1 MEGPDRA
8 LATCGI
14 ARIVSGFGVCV
25 GCEDGE
31 LVRSRLVAT
40 LERARVIAELWR
52 LEVVEK
58 GLIRLTP

>member
-1 MEGPDRA
+1 MEGPDGA

-14 ARIVSGFGVCV
+14 SRILSDFEVCV
-25 GCEDGE
+25 GCDDGE

-58 GLIRLTP
+58 GLVRLTP